1 MGATYTRQSSY
12 SDGDVITAAHT
23 NDEFNQLLAAFQA
36 SSGHTHDGTANEGG
50 PITKL
55 LGTAIT
61 IGDATAGTDIAVTF
75 DGETNDGVIT
85 WMEDEDHFKFSD
97 DIVIDGTKR
106 LYFNDEGGEYIH
118 GDGTDLNLVSGA
130 DINIP
135 ANIGLTFG
143 DDGEKIEG
151 DGTDLTITGNNINLT
166 ATADVNIPSGVGL
179 TFATAEK
186 IESDGTDLSITVGSN
201 GDINIPANI
210 GLTFGDDGEKIEG
223 DGTDLTITG
232 NNINLTA
239 TADVVIPA
247 DVGITFGSGE
257 KIEGDNTDLTITSG
271 AKINLT
277 ATSDVHIPNNVG
289 IVFGGDSEKIE
300 GDGTDMTIS
309 ANNLTVDA
317 AADITLDAG
326 GADVVLKDD
335 GTQYASFTNSSG
347 DLIVKSGSTTMLT
360 GSGANATFAGTITTT
375 GLITGGSL
383 DIDDVVVNGSTIG
396 HTDDTDLIT
405 VADGIVTVAGEISVT
420 TLDIGGTNVTATG
433 AELNLMDGG
442 ATVGTTA
449 VADGDGIV
457 TNDGGTMRQ
466 TTVQTFA
473 TYFGSEITE
482 MSNLVT
488 TGALNSGSITS
499 GFGNIDNGTSN
510 ITSGGLVKLDV
521 DADADDLTG
530 DSATGRLTIGA
541 GEDLNLYH
549 GGTNSYI
556 VNDTGDLILDTADD
570 IILDANGGNITFKDD
585 GTSIL
590 DIANNSTD
598 VELTVSTADK
608 NFKIKGTDGSSAI
621 TALDID
627 MALAGKAT
635 FNGDVVVTGDLT
647 ITGDDLVMG
656 TNTSGHMLVGDG
668 TNYNPVAIS
677 GDISMASNGAVTIA
691 NNAVENA
698 MLADNAVDTAEIA
711 DNAVT
716 LAKMAGLARGKII
729 VGDASGDPSA
739 LALGSNGQVLQS
751 DGSDLVFG
759 SVSASSLAADNL
771 TAGDAAINLTTT
783 SGNITIDAQDGD
795 SDIIFKGTDG
805 SSDTTFL
812 TLDGSEAGTAIFNND
827 IKLQSDSSVL
837 FFGADNDISLTHNP
851 DKGLIL
857 KNTNTTDDKP
867 IKLALHSGETDVQ
880 ADDVLGVIEFQAP
893 DEGTGS
899 DATLLAAAVRARSE
913 GDFSSGSNATSLD
926 FLTGSSEN
934 ASTKATLTSGGRL
947 GVGTTDPLGG
957 IHVKGNGEHG
967 IINIQPGG
975 TSGSTNM
982 AYLRFLESGDDTT
995 VGIELNASL
1004 EATNSMD
1011 LIFNTLNSNTL
1022 AEGFR
1027 IQANGSVG
1035 IKSGSAKGTNFT
1047 STGSAGGLSRGFTVQ
1062 HDGASSFAGEFRSEG
1077 NNANRFG
1084 LILNYGA
1091 DDNHSSTATAIIFQD
1106 GDGTQQGSITSTN
1119 GTVNYGAFT
1128 ANHDVYLPDADKQT
1142 GYPYGT
1148 LLECVS
1154 TTYKKSVGT
1163 NTALERGIQ
1172 YNVQK
1177 TSSKMSKAVM
1187 GAYACKYAT
1196 FYMPE
1201 DDTQYYLEGD
1211 TIPEG
1216 KSVGDVKTASTIP
1229 SGKVVGDEKVVDN
1242 PLHQVYILGDGH
1254 ILCNNETGNIEIGD
1268 FITASSTAGIGMKAT
1283 ETGIT
1288 CGIAREAV
1296 TFSSSSETK
1305 LVAVEY
1311 GIRQFVAS

>member
-1 MGATYTRQSSY
+1 MGATYTRQSTY
-12 SDGDVITAAHT
+12 SDGDTITAAHS
-23 NDEFNQLLAAFQA
+23 NDEFNQLLAAFA
-36 SSGHTHDGTANEGG
+36 SGTGHTHDGTSAEGG

-61 IGDATAGTDIAVTF
+61 IGDGTTGTDIAVTF
-75 DGETNDGVIT
+75 DGETNDGVLT

-97 DIVIDGTKR
+97 DVVIDGTKR

-186 IESDGTDLSITVGSN
+186 IESDGTDLTITVGSN

-300 GDGTDMTIS
+300 GDGTDLTIS

-317 AADITLDAG
+317 VADIILDAG
-326 GADVVLKDD
+326 GADVILKDG
-335 GTQYASFTNSSG
+335 GTQYGTLTNSSG
-347 DLIVKSGSTTMLT
+347 NLIVKSGSTTMLT

-499 GFGNIDNGTSN
+499 GFGSIDNGSSAITTTGTITGGALTVDDVGVNGKVITMTGSTDDTATFTVGTNGTLDIVTTDDNAAAAN
-510 ITSGGLVKLDV
+510 IQITADGTAELAGTTVTLDSGGD
-521 DADADDLTG
+521 
-530 DSATGRLTIGA
+530 
-541 GEDLNLYH
+541 
-549 GGTNSYI
+549 I
-556 VNDTGDLILDTADD
+556 V
-570 IILDANGGNITFKDD
+570 LDANGANVTFKDD

-608 NFKIKGTDGSSAI
+608 NFKINGTDGSSAI

-647 ITGDDLVMG
+647 ITGDDLVMN
-656 TNTSGHMLVGDG
+656 TNTAGHILVGDD
-668 TNYNPVAIS
+668 TNYNPVAVS
-677 GDISMASNGAVTIA
+677 GDVTMDSSGAVTIA
-691 NNAVENA
+691 NDAVESG
-698 MLADNAVDTAEIA
+698 MLNDNVISGQTELASGLATTDELLVSDGGTIKRM
-711 DNAVT
+711 DVSVLQAVT
-716 LAKMAGLARGKII
+716 DDSAT
-729 VGDASGDPSA
+729 A
-739 LALGSNGQVLQS
+739 LAIALG
-751 DGSDLVFG
+751 
-759 SVSASSLAADNL
+759 
-771 TAGDAAINLTTT
+771 
-783 SGNITIDAQDGD
+783 
-795 SDIIFKGTDG
+795 
-805 SSDTTFL
+805 
-812 TLDGSEAGTAIFNND
+812 
-827 IKLQSDSSVL
+827 
-837 FFGADNDISLTHNP
+837 
-851 DKGLIL
+851 
-857 KNTNTTDDKP
+857 
-867 IKLALHSGETDVQ
+867 
-880 ADDVLGVIEFQAP
+880 
-893 DEGTGS
+893 
-899 DATLLAAAVRARSE
+899 
-913 GDFSSGSNATSLD
+913 
-926 FLTGSSEN
+926 
-934 ASTKATLTSGGRL
+934 
-947 GVGTTDPLGG
+947 
-957 IHVKGNGEHG
+957 
-967 IINIQPGG
+967 
-975 TSGSTNM
+975 
-982 AYLRFLESGDDTT
+982 
-995 VGIELNASL
+995 
-1004 EATNSMD
+1004 
-1011 LIFNTLNSNTL
+1011 
-1022 AEGFR
+1022 
-1027 IQANGSVG
+1027 
-1035 IKSGSAKGTNFT
+1035 
-1047 STGSAGGLSRGFTVQ
+1047 
-1062 HDGASSFAGEFRSEG
+1062 
-1077 NNANRFG
+1077 
-1084 LILNYGA
+1084 
-1091 DDNHSSTATAIIFQD
+1091 
-1106 GDGTQQGSITSTN
+1106 
-1119 GTVNYGAFT
+1119 
-1128 ANHDVYLPDADKQT
+1128 
-1142 GYPYGT
+1142 
-1148 LLECVS
+1148 
-1154 TTYKKSVGT
+1154 
-1163 NTALERGIQ
+1163 
-1172 YNVQK
+1172 
-1177 TSSKMSKAVM
+1177 
-1187 GAYACKYAT
+1187 
-1196 FYMPE
+1196 
-1201 DDTQYYLEGD
+1201 
-1211 TIPEG
+1211 
-1216 KSVGDVKTASTIP
+1216 
-1229 SGKVVGDEKVVDN
+1229 
-1242 PLHQVYILGDGH
+1242 
-1254 ILCNNETGNIEIGD
+1254 
-1268 FITASSTAGIGMKAT
+1268 
-1283 ETGIT
+1283 
-1288 CGIAREAV
+1288 
-1296 TFSSSSETK
+1296 
-1305 LVAVEY
+1305 
-1311 GIRQFVAS
+1311 

>member
-1 MGATYTRQSSY
+1 MGATYTRQSTY
-12 SDGDVITAAHT
+12 SDGDTITAAHS
-23 NDEFNQLLAAFQA
+23 NDEFNQLLAAFA
-36 SSGHTHDGTANEGG
+36 SGTGHTHDGTTAEGG

-61 IGDATAGTDIAVTF
+61 IGDGTAGTDIAVTF
-75 DGETNDGVIT
+75 DGETNDGVLT

-97 DIVIDGTKR
+97 DVVIDGTKR

-186 IESDGTDLSITVGSN
+186 IESDGTDLTITVGSN

-300 GDGTDMTIS
+300 GDGTDLTIS

-317 AADITLDAG
+317 VADIILDAG
-326 GADVVLKDD
+326 GADVILKDG
-335 GTQYASFTNSSG
+335 GTQYGTLTNSSG

-570 IILDANGGNITFKDD
+570 IILDANGGNITFKDN
-585 GTSIL
+585 GTSVL

-627 MALAGKAT
+627 MALVGKAT
-635 FNGDVVVTGDLT
+635 FSGDVVVTGDLT
-647 ITGDDLVMG
+647 ITGDDLFMN
-656 TNTSGHMLVGDG
+656 TNTAGHILVGDD
-668 TNYNPVAIS
+668 TNFNPVAVS
-677 GDISMASNGAVTIA
+677 GDVTMASTGAVTIA
-691 NNAVENA
+691 NDAVESG
-698 MLADNAVDTAEIA
+698 MLNDNVISGQTELASGLATTDELLVSDGGTIKRM
-711 DNAVT
+711 DVSVLQAVT
-716 LAKMAGLARGKII
+716 DDSAT
-729 VGDASGDPSA
+729 A
-739 LALGSNGQVLQS
+739 LAIALG
-751 DGSDLVFG
+751 
-759 SVSASSLAADNL
+759 
-771 TAGDAAINLTTT
+771 
-783 SGNITIDAQDGD
+783 
-795 SDIIFKGTDG
+795 
-805 SSDTTFL
+805 
-812 TLDGSEAGTAIFNND
+812 
-827 IKLQSDSSVL
+827 
-837 FFGADNDISLTHNP
+837 
-851 DKGLIL
+851 
-857 KNTNTTDDKP
+857 
-867 IKLALHSGETDVQ
+867 
-880 ADDVLGVIEFQAP
+880 
-893 DEGTGS
+893 
-899 DATLLAAAVRARSE
+899 
-913 GDFSSGSNATSLD
+913 
-926 FLTGSSEN
+926 
-934 ASTKATLTSGGRL
+934 
-947 GVGTTDPLGG
+947 
-957 IHVKGNGEHG
+957 
-967 IINIQPGG
+967 
-975 TSGSTNM
+975 
-982 AYLRFLESGDDTT
+982 
-995 VGIELNASL
+995 
-1004 EATNSMD
+1004 
-1011 LIFNTLNSNTL
+1011 
-1022 AEGFR
+1022 
-1027 IQANGSVG
+1027 
-1035 IKSGSAKGTNFT
+1035 
-1047 STGSAGGLSRGFTVQ
+1047 
-1062 HDGASSFAGEFRSEG
+1062 
-1077 NNANRFG
+1077 
-1084 LILNYGA
+1084 
-1091 DDNHSSTATAIIFQD
+1091 
-1106 GDGTQQGSITSTN
+1106 
-1119 GTVNYGAFT
+1119 
-1128 ANHDVYLPDADKQT
+1128 
-1142 GYPYGT
+1142 
-1148 LLECVS
+1148 
-1154 TTYKKSVGT
+1154 
-1163 NTALERGIQ
+1163 
-1172 YNVQK
+1172 
-1177 TSSKMSKAVM
+1177 
-1187 GAYACKYAT
+1187 
-1196 FYMPE
+1196 
-1201 DDTQYYLEGD
+1201 
-1211 TIPEG
+1211 
-1216 KSVGDVKTASTIP
+1216 
-1229 SGKVVGDEKVVDN
+1229 
-1242 PLHQVYILGDGH
+1242 
-1254 ILCNNETGNIEIGD
+1254 
-1268 FITASSTAGIGMKAT
+1268 
-1283 ETGIT
+1283 
-1288 CGIAREAV
+1288 
-1296 TFSSSSETK
+1296 
-1305 LVAVEY
+1305 
-1311 GIRQFVAS
+1311 

>member
-201 GDINIPANI
+201 GDINIPADI

-300 GDGTDMTIS
+300 GDGTDLTIS

-317 AADITLDAG
+317 VADIILDAG
-326 GADVVLKDD
+326 GADVILKDG
-335 GTQYASFTNSSG
+335 GTQYASLTNSSG
-347 DLIVKSGSTTMLT
+347 ELIIKSGSTTMLT
-360 GSGANATFAGTITTT
+360 GSGANATFAGNVTVDGNLDVT
-375 GLITGGSL
+375 GTFDLSDSNFTNAGDIQLDSITGDGDTNTSITFSGS
-383 DIDDVVVNGSTIG
+383 DVITIKNAGTNQVTFNDGSIQPVTDDDVDLGASGKEFKDLYIDGTANVDAINLNGT
-396 HTDDTDLIT
+396 
-405 VADGIVTVAGEISVT
+405 AIS
-420 TLDIGGTNVTATG
+420 ATG
-433 AELNLMDGG
+433 AELNLMDGD

-457 TNDGGTMRQ
+457 TNDAGTMRQ

-499 GFGNIDNGTSN
+499 GFGSIDNGSSA
-510 ITSGGLVKLDV
+510 ITTTGTITGGALTVDDV
-521 DADADDLTG
+521 GVNGKVITMTGSTDDT
-530 DSATGRLTIGA
+530 ATFTV
-541 GEDLNLYH
+541 
-549 GGTNSYI
+549 GTNGTLDI
-556 VNDTGDLILDTADD
+556 VTTDDNAAAANIQITADGTAELAGTTVTLDSEGD
-570 IILDANGGNITFKDD
+570 IVLDANGANVTFKDD

-608 NFKIKGTDGSSAI
+608 NFKIKGTDGSSGI

-635 FNGDVVVTGDLT
+635 FSGDVVVTGDLT
-647 ITGDDLVMG
+647 ITGDDLFMN
-656 TNTSGHMLVGDG
+656 TNTAGHILVGDD
-668 TNYNPVAIS
+668 TNFNPVAVS
-677 GDISMASNGAVTIA
+677 GDVTMASTGAVTIA
-691 NNAVENA
+691 NDAVESG
-698 MLADNAVDTAEIA
+698 MLNDNVISGQTELASGLATTDELLVSDGGTIKRM
-711 DNAVT
+711 DVSVLQAVT
-716 LAKMAGLARGKII
+716 DDSAT
-729 VGDASGDPSA
+729 A
-739 LALGSNGQVLQS
+739 LAIALG
-751 DGSDLVFG
+751 
-759 SVSASSLAADNL
+759 
-771 TAGDAAINLTTT
+771 
-783 SGNITIDAQDGD
+783 
-795 SDIIFKGTDG
+795 
-805 SSDTTFL
+805 
-812 TLDGSEAGTAIFNND
+812 
-827 IKLQSDSSVL
+827 
-837 FFGADNDISLTHNP
+837 
-851 DKGLIL
+851 
-857 KNTNTTDDKP
+857 
-867 IKLALHSGETDVQ
+867 
-880 ADDVLGVIEFQAP
+880 
-893 DEGTGS
+893 
-899 DATLLAAAVRARSE
+899 
-913 GDFSSGSNATSLD
+913 
-926 FLTGSSEN
+926 
-934 ASTKATLTSGGRL
+934 
-947 GVGTTDPLGG
+947 
-957 IHVKGNGEHG
+957 
-967 IINIQPGG
+967 
-975 TSGSTNM
+975 
-982 AYLRFLESGDDTT
+982 
-995 VGIELNASL
+995 
-1004 EATNSMD
+1004 
-1011 LIFNTLNSNTL
+1011 
-1022 AEGFR
+1022 
-1027 IQANGSVG
+1027 
-1035 IKSGSAKGTNFT
+1035 
-1047 STGSAGGLSRGFTVQ
+1047 
-1062 HDGASSFAGEFRSEG
+1062 
-1077 NNANRFG
+1077 
-1084 LILNYGA
+1084 
-1091 DDNHSSTATAIIFQD
+1091 
-1106 GDGTQQGSITSTN
+1106 
-1119 GTVNYGAFT
+1119 
-1128 ANHDVYLPDADKQT
+1128 
-1142 GYPYGT
+1142 
-1148 LLECVS
+1148 
-1154 TTYKKSVGT
+1154 
-1163 NTALERGIQ
+1163 
-1172 YNVQK
+1172 
-1177 TSSKMSKAVM
+1177 
-1187 GAYACKYAT
+1187 
-1196 FYMPE
+1196 
-1201 DDTQYYLEGD
+1201 
-1211 TIPEG
+1211 
-1216 KSVGDVKTASTIP
+1216 
-1229 SGKVVGDEKVVDN
+1229 
-1242 PLHQVYILGDGH
+1242 
-1254 ILCNNETGNIEIGD
+1254 
-1268 FITASSTAGIGMKAT
+1268 
-1283 ETGIT
+1283 
-1288 CGIAREAV
+1288 
-1296 TFSSSSETK
+1296 
-1305 LVAVEY
+1305 
-1311 GIRQFVAS
+1311 